1 MKEMEHR
8 KKYCRQAIFI
18 VKWPML
24 SLHFRTALS
33 IEALRKTFRGIL
45 RIFVPEDYY
54 CELYIPEPHYVS
66 LLLLYKRIWLQ
77 LV

>member
-1 MKEMEHR
+1 MT
-8 KKYCRQAIFI
+8 
-18 VKWPML
+18 
-24 SLHFRTALS
+24 LHFRTVLS

-66 LLLLYKRIWLQ
+66 LLLYKRIWLQ
-77 LV
+77 LA